1 MKNKTIGCVV
11 AVCTTLALAAQA
23 VLAREAESQK
33 DAEWA
38 EKERHELGLFLGV
51 TDQKSDTGFSVGLDY
66 EYRLSRMFGIG
77 GLLEYTGSDFRDG
90 IVAVPFYVH
99 PWKELKLVAAPG
111 IEIEAED
118 GSEEFLV
125 RVGAEYGFDVR
136 RGFEIAPALYF
147 DFTSE
152 DVAIVAGAAIARS
165 F

>member
-1 MKNKTIGCVV
+1 MKKQAIGCVV
-11 AVCTTLALAAQA
+11 AVCTTLALAAQPVMA
-23 VLAREAESQK
+23 QEAEGE
-33 DAEWA
+33 DAAEWA
-38 EKERHELGLFLGV
+38 EKGRHELGLFLGV
-51 TDQKSDTGFSVGLDY
+51 TDKKSDTGFSMGLDY

-136 RGFEIAPALYF
+136 RGFEIAPAFYL

-152 DVAIVAGAAIARS
+152 DVAMVVGASIARS